1 MRSRCQDVTY
11 DAIRRGCIGAP
22 SSGRSAG
29 PCGTPSDERTPA
41 SAAKEGL
48 RRAVAGGGRRST
60 PRHQPATWSVR
71 EDVGG
76 VVELKAGHGPW
87 TRGWCAGRCSGRSER
102 VISLAGRP
110 ACHLREMKGRAH
122 RRNGCFWRY
131 ASLNQPAKTARR
143 SLLDAPHSGRQIIS
157 AQSQTAM
164 GVEPHPWALDLTSGN
179 PGHQVLSKLQLS
191 PRISRK
197 TTRPR
202 WAQYDHCRNKQAGG
216 AYLVGRRHRQRAF
229 APITEKGLRLFLHK
243 QRRHHP
249 AASGPPSAIVETEGC
264 GSRAE
269 WLYQCERLRSR

>member
-1 MRSRCQDVTY
+1 M
-11 DAIRRGCIGAP
+11 A
-22 SSGRSAG
+22 
-29 PCGTPSDERTPA
+29 A
-41 SAAKEGL
+41 SA
-48 RRAVAGGGRRST
+48 RPVVAGRPVHVAHPTTSERLPALRERDYGGLWRAEEGGARLGIS
-60 PRHQPATWSVR
+60 RGRATWSVR

-179 PGHQVLSKLQLS
+179 PGHQVLSNFNLS
-191 PRISRK
+191 RGSARKPRGLAGHSTITAETSR
-197 TTRPR
+197 PEGPAS
-202 WAQYDHCRNKQAGG
+202 WVASIDNV
-216 AYLVGRRHRQRAF
+216 LLRRSQK
-229 APITEKGLRLFLHK
+229 KGSGCFCTNRDAIIP
-243 QRRHHP
+243 QRRGRP
-249 AASGPPSAIVETEGC
+249 PPSWKP
-264 GSRAE
+264 RAAD
-269 WLYQCERLRSR
+269 RVPSGFTNASD